1 MKVRAELNY
10 LRISPRKVRLVSGLI
25 RGMPV
30 KDAEAELRFLPK
42 RASLPLLKLL
52 KSAVANAEYN
62 FNLER
67 RGLVISEIRVDQGP
81 VLKRFRARAFGRAAQ
96 ILKRTSHVTLV
107 LESGEEPAKRKT
119 AQAAKVSEAAQS
131 AKAPQDAQVVA
142 ETAASENAQEHEATE
157 RVEKRSIREAMKK
170 ERGGLRQ
177 KTKGFVQRMFRR
189 KAI

>member
-25 RGMPV
+25 RGLAV
-30 KDAEAELRFLPK
+30 KDAETQLRFLPK

-52 KSAVANAEYN
+52 KSAVANAEHN
-62 FNLER
+62 FSIEK

-107 LESGEEPAKRKT
+107 LESKITKGAS
-119 AQAAKVSEAAQS
+119 AAKVIKETKVVNESDVARVSEKIADETRGAEEG
-131 AKAPQDAQVVA
+131 AK
-142 ETAASENAQEHEATE
+142 
-157 RVEKRSIREAMKK
+157 RVEKHGMREVMKK
-170 ERGGLRQ
+170 ERGGIRQ
-177 KTKGFVQRMFRR
+177 KTKRFTQRMFRR